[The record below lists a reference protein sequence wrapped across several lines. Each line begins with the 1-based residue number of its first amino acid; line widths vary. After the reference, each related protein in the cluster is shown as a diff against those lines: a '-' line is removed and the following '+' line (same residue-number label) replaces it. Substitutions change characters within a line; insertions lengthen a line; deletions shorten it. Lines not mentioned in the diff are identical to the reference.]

1 MNTFKHLLTTA
12 MIAATTASFAQS
24 TTVTITTD
32 STSSTSS
39 TQITR
44 TRSRHYSRVTSDL
57 GIYIGLNNFGSSL
70 PANYEL
76 SPIGSRFVALSWQ
89 KRIPIAVNGST
100 KLRLITGPEVAWNNF
115 MFVDRNMFVAQN
127 GQVGVETASVD
138 LHRSKLVT
146 TQLNLP
152 VMLNLSLRSGFSW
165 SLGAYAGM
173 RLDSYTKVKP
183 EGEAAVRNHNSYNL
197 NPIRWG
203 LTTELGFRG
212 DAKLF
217 FRYEPNSPFRSGQ
230 GPDTSVWAVGIKL

>member
-1 MNTFKHLLTTA
+1 METIKHLLTTA
-12 MIAATTASFAQS
+12 LIAASATAFAQT
-24 TTVTITTD
+24 TTVIINTD
-32 STSSTSS
+32 STST
-39 TQITR
+39 TRITR
-44 TRSRHYSRVTSDL
+44 TRSNARVTSDFS
-57 GIYIGLNNFGSSL
+57 IYIGLNNFGGSL
-70 PANYEL
+70 PASYEL

-115 MFVDRNMFVAQN
+115 MFEDRNTLVEQN
-127 GQVGVETASVD
+127 GQAVIEPAAVD

-152 VMLNLSLRSGFSW
+152 LMVNLTFSSGFSW

-183 EGEAAVRNHNSYNL
+183 EGGSAVRTHNSYNL

-212 DAKLF
+212 SSKLF
-217 FRYEPNSPFRSGQ
+217 FRYEPNSPFRAGQ
-230 GPDTSVWAVGIKL
+230 GPDASVWAVGIKL